1 MFFPMMIDLE
11 DRSIL
16 IVGGG
21 QVAYRKAKAM
31 LEFGASITLVSPEFT
46 EEFIALKEKSKSDNE
61 IELIYDVYDASYVIN
76 KFLVVAATSSRRVN
90 KEVVRDCNIHQIL
103 VNNVD
108 GREKSDFITPAIYKN
123 DDLTISI
130 STGGSFPYLSK
141 RMRMDMEEKY
151 SKYNAEYM
159 KLLESIRY
167 KIIDKYPDKK
177 RQIMD
182 KVLKLDIDELKSFK
196 AEIDDKDQGDVI

>member
-1 MFFPMMIDLE
+1 MFFPMMIDLA

-21 QVAYRKAKAM
+21 QVAYRKAKVM
-31 LEFGASITLVSPEFT
+31 LEFGASLTIVSPEFVDG
-46 EEFIALKEKSKSDNE
+46 FLDLKKEHHEDTNR
-61 IELIYDVYDASYVIN
+61 IEMIYDDYNASYVIN
-76 KFLVVAATSSRRVN
+76 KFLVVAATSSREVN
-90 KEVVRDCNIHQIL
+90 REVVKDCNIHRVL

-108 GREKSDFITPAIYKN
+108 GKEKSDFITPAIYKN
-123 DDLTISI
+123 DNMTISI

-141 RMRMDMEEKY
+141 KMRREMEGKY
-151 SKYNAEYM
+151 GKYNAEYM
-159 KLLESIRY
+159 QLLEDIRY

-182 KVLKLDIDELKSFK
+182 KVLELDIEELKSFK
-196 AEIDDKDQGDVI
+196 EDIHDKD

>member
-11 DRSIL
+11 DRQIL

-21 QVAYRKAKAM
+21 QVAYRKAKVV
-31 LEFGASITLVSPEFT
+31 LEFGASLTIVSPEFIDGFNSLQ
-46 EEFIALKEKSKSDNE
+46 EVYNEDNRIE
-61 IELIYDVYDASYVIN
+61 IIRENYDASYVIN
-76 KFLVVAATSSRRVN
+76 KFLVIAATSSRKVN
-90 KEVVRDCNIHQIL
+90 REVVSDCNIHQIL

-141 RMRMDMEEKY
+141 KIRMDMEERY
-151 SKYNAEYM
+151 AKYNAEYM
-159 KLLESIRY
+159 QLLEHIRY

-182 KVLKLDIDELKSFK
+182 KVLGLDIDELKAFK
-196 AEIDDKDQGDVI
+196 KEIDDKD